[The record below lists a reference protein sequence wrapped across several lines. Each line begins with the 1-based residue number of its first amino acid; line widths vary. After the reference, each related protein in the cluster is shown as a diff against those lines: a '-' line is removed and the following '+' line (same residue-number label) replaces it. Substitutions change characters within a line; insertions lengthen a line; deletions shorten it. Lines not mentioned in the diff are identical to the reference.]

1 MTFGEGQTEINYCLF
16 ADEWET
22 GENETISVHIVRF
35 PDIKNFFM
43 KKHSFTHIMS
53 LVSFFTP
60 LNLWENPDSGRLLPK
75 DIVGS

>member
-1 MTFGEGQTEINYCLF
+1 MTFGEGQTEINYSVYLLMS
-16 ADEWET
+16 ERQ

-60 LNLWENPDSGRLLPK
+60 LNL
-75 DIVGS
+75 